1 MYNMKVFTVAT
12 MEDQWEVSAKF
23 HGVFASK
30 ELAEKFV
37 REKFNNVRFISHND
51 CGMEDDNIV
60 GLTHLY
66 GDPKGENAWSSNCH
80 YIVIAETEVVN
91 E

>member
-1 MYNMKVFTVAT
+1 MKVFTVAT

-37 REKFNNVRFISHND
+37 HEKFKNVRFISHND
-51 CGMEDDNIV
+51 CGMEDENIIS
-60 GLTHLY
+60 LTHLY
-66 GDPKGENAWSSNCH
+66 GDLKSENAWSSNCH
-80 YIVIAETEVVN
+80 YIVIAETEIVN